1 MAVIR
6 TIGKRK
12 FFRRAVLNGHFR
24 MTLRR
29 LFYPPIARC
38 NSGSKADV
46 DSSYNIAFGSIASS
60 CAIAT
65 RCCCPP
71 ES

>member
-29 LFYPPIARC
+29 LFFIRRLQ
-38 NSGSKADV
+38 DV
-46 DSSYNIAFGSIASS
+46 IRDQRQMSIHHITSLLV
-60 CAIAT
+60 
-65 RCCCPP
+65 P
-71 ES
+71 